1 MLALQLT
8 HAGLDFRATGF
19 TDVTF
24 TRLLYLA
31 AFAVLGPMSFFE
43 HSRSVAPSTLITT
56 FLVSCVLCDAIQAG
70 QLYVA
75 KNLCEVSMLSVASFV
90 VKAAL
95 MILETQSKAILREP
109 YEHSSPEEVS
119 GFWGTAF
126 FWWVNE
132 FIALGYSK
140 ILSNED
146 MPPLPSYLDSQHL
159 RERMLHAWNRKCTC
173 VSPVQTCI
181 S

>member
-1 MLALQLT
+1 M
-8 HAGLDFRATGF
+8 
-19 TDVTF
+19 TF

-95 MILETQSKAILREP
+95 MILETQSKKAILREP